1 MELMVAG
8 WYYKE
13 CGTKIVNEK
22 FKRRKFILKI
32 EEERNNN
39 NKFINYITF
48 QLTNNKVVLLNPFME
63 GDKIKVMFNL
73 RGKLLEQ
80 NGQEVRSINNLD
92 AWRVEKINN

>member
-1 MELMVAG
+1 MELMVEG
-8 WYYKE
+8 WYYKD
-13 CGTKIVNEK
+13 CDTKIVNKK
-22 FKRRKFILKI
+22 FKRREFILKI
-32 EEERNNN
+32 EEERNN